1 MVDQY
6 LTGCTKKAYPVLSLM
21 ERSSFVFGAMY
32 DRCPV
37 KPPCS
42 YRVSPSLCWESSL
55 PSVHVPTLYNAVH
68 LKSR

>member
-42 YRVSPSLCWESSL
+42 YRVSPSLC
-55 PSVHVPTLYNAVH
+55 
-68 LKSR
+68 